1 MKSGRKLAPEER
13 MLWGKVAKSTR
24 ALPGRMKE
32 ILEFEELE
40 VKRLAEEEAAEKEA
54 VAAAKPKPPPRL
66 MTEVVDIPPTVMAK
80 RTAAHQPLEKPVKK
94 KLAKGRLPI
103 EARLDLHGL
112 YQEEAHDL
120 LLDFLLRAHDRGLRH
135 VLVITGKGSSM
146 GSEGALRRAV
156 PLWFSKAEFRFLIS
170 SYEWAARHHGGEGAM
185 YVRLSRCRN
194 TIGGGYE

>member
-1 MKSGRKLAPEER
+1 MKGGRKLDPEER
-13 MLWGKVAKSTR
+13 ILWGRVAKSAR

-32 ILEFEELE
+32 ILQFEE
-40 VKRLAEEEAAEKEA
+40 AEAAKIAAEEAAVEA
-54 VAAAKPKPPPRL
+54 KKPKPAPRQESYAVEL
-66 MTEVVDIPPTVMAK
+66 PAPAPARRPVGS
-80 RTAAHQPLEKPVKK
+80 HQPLEKPVKK

-103 EARLDLHGL
+103 DARLDLHGL
-112 YQEEAHDL
+112 FQGEAHDL
-120 LLDFLLRAHDRGLRH
+120 LLDFLLRAHERGLRH

-185 YVRLSRCRN
+185 YVRLSRGRGDN
-194 TIGGGYE
+194 RGDRE